1 MQDEN
6 AKIVMNALSTANSVF
21 IKLWLDVKHSAIN
34 HYFAF
39 VFETD
44 VFQIPQLHKH
54 FYVSGN
60 VTPVQ

>member
-21 IKLWLDVKHSAIN
+21 IKLWLLRLIES
-34 HYFAF
+34 
-39 VFETD
+39 D